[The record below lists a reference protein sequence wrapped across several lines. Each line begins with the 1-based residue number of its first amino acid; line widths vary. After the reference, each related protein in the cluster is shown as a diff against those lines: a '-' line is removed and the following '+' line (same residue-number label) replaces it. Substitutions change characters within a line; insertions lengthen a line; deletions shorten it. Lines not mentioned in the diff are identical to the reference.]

1 MLDILPSEPIADI
14 DGFAKARRQL
24 EENLKKQEDIKAD
37 LEDEADDTDEAVI
50 HKRQELDSLLTD
62 TATLKNKI
70 DVFVSG
76 IENFDSV
83 TLSENITKLMKRY
96 GLTMQ
101 DLETLL
107 GVSNG
112 YVART
117 MGKDSKKR
125 LSIDIVWKIA
135 KLFQVNVS
143 DLVNVD
149 IDPPVAALKPVLD
162 FVESLIKQT
171 RGGVI
176 HWENHGKDSDEMTK
190 PLFSFGNGKT
200 YAPEKNGNEKCVLCE
215 DIYTIDS
222 NIGVISFTK
231 NTRGDRSGFDIYT
244 IGERYDPEADKSYAL
259 VSKIFATHEEKTGRV
274 EKKCEE
280 LLEEIKLH
288 ASDFVVSDTAKDL
301 IDRFLGRG
309 EYDPEALPFK

>member
-1 MLDILPSEPIADI
+1 MLDIIPSEPIADI
-14 DGFAKARRQL
+14 AGFAKVRRQL
-24 EENLKKQEDIKAD
+24 EEDLKKQEDIKAD
-37 LEDEADDTDEAVI
+37 LEDEADDTDESVI
-50 HKRQELDSLLTD
+50 QKRKELDSLLTD
-62 TATLKNKI
+62 TAALKNKI
-70 DVFVSG
+70 DVFVSE

-135 KLFQVNVS
+135 RLFQINVS
-143 DLVNVD
+143 DLVNAD
-149 IDPPVAALKPVLD
+149 IDPPAAALQPVID
-162 FVESLIKQT
+162 FVESLINQT
-171 RGGVI
+171 REGLI
-176 HWENHGKDSDEMTK
+176 HWENHGTVSDGTTK
-190 PLFSFGNGKT
+190 PLFSGRDSKK
-200 YAPEKNGNEKCVLCE
+200 YDPENNSKEDGILCE

-222 NIGVISFTK
+222 NVGVISFVK
-231 NTRGDRSGFDIYT
+231 NVRDTNPGFDIYVIEET
-244 IGERYDPEADKSYAL
+244 YDPEYDRSYA
-259 VSKIFATHEEKTGRV
+259 VTSKICNTHEEKTGRV

-309 EYDPEALPFK
+309 DHN